1 MPHLAGALGRP
12 VWVMLAFM
20 PDWRWML
27 DRETSPWYPT
37 MRLFRQPTRGAW
49 EPVVHRVS
57 AELQSVLGGHRD
69 RLTPPIPAGVEG
81 HR

>member
-1 MPHLAGALGRP
+1 
-12 VWVMLAFM
+12 
-20 PDWRWML
+20 ML

-57 AELQSVLGGHRD
+57 AELRSVLGGHRD